1 MLRLSRD
8 DAASLVLTTLPL
20 TAAYLLMNFSMLL
33 WYSLFGKY
41 LVVDLGF
48 SGDELGTVIMLYNM
62 FYAISALPSGKISDL
77 VDIRK
82 VLATGAAVYAM
93 GILMMSL
100 TRSFWLLAMACAV
113 TGLGEGIFFT
123 SGTVYSVRRGGVSR
137 VGLTYGIV
145 FSSGLL
151 GQVLGALTSGYVK
164 EYFGAKA
171 MFAASSLLAAS
182 ALPLVLFLRDF
193 QAPSRSRRSSIGL
206 VELLREHR
214 GFRILAIGLI
224 FHSLGY
230 NMIAPFFSVHAG
242 EIGLADK
249 EIGVVNFTWLLSMML
264 TAFFWSMLADRIK
277 SKLILAS
284 HIALSSLV
292 WISYAYSKN
301 YVMLVQSAVA
311 LGLVGAMDMPARR
324 KLVAELESG
333 EGLGTMIGSLDLIT
347 MTFSIPASII
357 GGVLYEWTNIPILF
371 LAASLVNFI
380 GVPLVFEV
388 GDRVRGSSSVD

>member
-1 MLRLSRD
+1 
-8 DAASLVLTTLPL
+8 
-20 TAAYLLMNFSMLL
+20 MNFSMLL

-100 TRSFWLLAMACAV
+100 TRSFWLLAIACAV

-171 MFAASSLLAAS
+171 MFTASSLLAAS

-224 FHSLGY
+224 FHSLSY

-249 EIGVVNFTWLLSMML
+249 EIGIVNFTWLLSMML

-388 GDRVRGSSSVD
+388 GDRAQGSSSVD